1 MNWPNLP
8 AGIGAWWPM
17 VVLMW
22 TIGSGVDFTFSESLL
37 TGQSTERAKPQH
49 RQAFLLSQ
57 SPLSPRWSWRWP
69 GDPVLNEFTFP
80 GTFREDLLTLLNNN
94 KKLKKKKK
102 IHEGNTHIKP
112 PALSHKPWLCVAL
125 LLGTSGS
132 TAFMS
137 HDRHGGT
144 GRTDDQ
150 NLTFLRNYKVNLSQ
164 YKYINFV
171 NRKKKQILILNSQIL
186 ENTVV
191 ATKGLR
197 LLVFLCPSFHILNT
211 PLKGL

>member
-1 MNWPNLP
+1 ME
-8 AGIGAWWPM
+8 A
-17 VVLMW
+17 
-22 TIGSGVDFTFSESLL
+22 
-37 TGQSTERAKPQH
+37 
-49 RQAFLLSQ
+49 
-57 SPLSPRWSWRWP
+57 
-69 GDPVLNEFTFP
+69 
-80 GTFREDLLTLLNNN
+80 
-94 KKLKKKKK
+94 
-102 IHEGNTHIKP
+102 
-112 PALSHKPWLCVAL
+112 
-125 LLGTSGS
+125 
-132 TAFMS
+132 